1 MVNDISAFVKHY
13 SMKIILHKSM
23 QNILF
28 FVSYIRRIFECDQ
41 KSEKIL
47 TVDFVYIYA

>member
-1 MVNDISAFVKHY
+1 MVNDISAFVKQY
-13 SMKIILHKSM
+13 SMKIILHKTM
-23 QNILF
+23 QKILF
-28 FVSYIRRIFECDQ
+28 FVRYIRRICECNQ